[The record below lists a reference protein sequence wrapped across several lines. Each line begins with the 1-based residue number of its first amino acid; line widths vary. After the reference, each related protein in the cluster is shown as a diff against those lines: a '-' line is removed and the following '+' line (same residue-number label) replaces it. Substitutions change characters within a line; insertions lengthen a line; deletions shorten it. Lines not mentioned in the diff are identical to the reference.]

1 MFMVHLQWPHRTH
14 NYPEF
19 FFFFFKTQQGYKV
32 NTSSVA
38 SVYSES
44 EFSSKASSEFI
55 FIHKGLDLLPLI
67 CLYIPLL
74 IRADEPREELNI
86 LTLVLAM

>member
-1 MFMVHLQWPHRTH
+1 MQYGQTCVFYNGGLFLTRYIIFNLRICLWFICSGLT
-14 NYPEF
+14 ELIIILSCF
-19 FFFFFKTQQGYKV
+19 FLTQQGYNV

-55 FIHKGLDLLPLI
+55 FIHKGLDLLP
-67 CLYIPLL
+67 
-74 IRADEPREELNI
+74 
-86 LTLVLAM
+86 